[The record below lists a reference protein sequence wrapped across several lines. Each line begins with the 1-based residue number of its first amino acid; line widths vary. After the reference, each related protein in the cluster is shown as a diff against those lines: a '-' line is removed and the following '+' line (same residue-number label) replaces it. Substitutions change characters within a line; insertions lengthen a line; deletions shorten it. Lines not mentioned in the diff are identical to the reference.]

1 MPRRS
6 RLAKTTVHKL
16 APLSYAPSLTHF
28 DRPRLIGVQGI
39 NVSSTAAPSSAI
51 WLVTVG
57 LRAGDRLILHRTAV
71 ASTTASSDGVVS
83 TSHAPNT
90 LHPTFV
96 NVQAIVKSHCLDHRG
111 SQAE

>member
-57 LRAGDRLILHRTAV
+57 LRAGDRLILHQDCCGEHHREFRRGGQHLSRTEYP
-71 ASTTASSDGVVS
+71 SSHVRERPGYCKV
-83 TSHAPNT
+83 T
-90 LHPTFV
+90 LP
-96 NVQAIVKSHCLDHRG
+96 
-111 SQAE
+111 